1 MKCLKFLAA
10 QFLTDRSSS
19 DAVPDLAHHTHGRR
33 RKAASRILERRK
45 RDRGGGAEQDVV
57 VAVVVRSKSELQTPA
72 TDDGAAVVSDTCICL
87 PLWWWW
93 WWWAGGRKVEEGGD
107 WIGKVQR
114 RALTSPR
121 ETALLPHSPHT
132 PTSVPPRPL
141 HSHHHVFYRFD
152 LHLIQRFDVTP
163 MLNSF
168 QRLLPSWQGTT
179 WSRRSWSRLAGSCS
193 PPAT

>member
-1 MKCLKFLAA
+1 M
-10 QFLTDRSSS
+10 QFLTFPITHTAG
-19 DAVPDLAHHTHGRR
+19 DARR
-33 RKAASRILERRK
+33 LPGSW
-45 RDRGGGAEQDVV
+45 RGGKGI
-57 VAVVVRSKSELQTPA
+57 AVGGRSKSELQTPA
-72 TDDGAAVVSDTCICL
+72 TDDGAAAVVSATCISL
-87 PLWWWW
+87 PLCWWWW

>member
-1 MKCLKFLAA
+1 M
-10 QFLTDRSSS
+10 TDRSSS
-19 DAVPDLAHHTHGRR
+19 DAVPDLPHHTHGRR

-72 TDDGAAVVSDTCICL
+72 TDDSAAAVVSATCIC
-87 PLWWWW
+87 
-93 WWWAGGRKVEEGGD
+93 GGGPAEGRLRKVE
-107 WIGKVQR
+107 IGSARSNDEPSHR
-114 RALTSPR
+114 RERLHYYPTHPTHQHQSHLGHCIVITMSFIGSTS
-121 ETALLPHSPHT
+121 
-132 PTSVPPRPL
+132 TSLKTSRL
-141 HSHHHVFYRFD
+141 F
-152 LHLIQRFDVTP
+152 QRFDVTP

-193 PPAT
+193 APAT